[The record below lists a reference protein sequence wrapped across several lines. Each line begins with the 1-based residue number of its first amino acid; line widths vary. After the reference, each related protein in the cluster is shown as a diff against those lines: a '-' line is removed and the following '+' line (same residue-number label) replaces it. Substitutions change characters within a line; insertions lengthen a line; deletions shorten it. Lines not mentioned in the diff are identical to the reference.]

1 MRVPRFARRPEQ
13 ETAIADRYLIVT
25 RSRFLEHRVIVEVLM
40 AVGVM
45 RRRLRRKSRE
55 NSRNGTAGENDS
67 RPEGGLPILTCA
79 EQESGALLWVQDAK
93 AGGRLPTD
101 REFFMEDL

>member
-1 MRVPRFARRPEQ
+1 
-13 ETAIADRYLIVT
+13 VT
-25 RSRFLEHRVIVEVLM
+25 RSRFFEHRVIAELLM
-40 AVGVM
+40 SVGVM

-93 AGGRLPTD
+93 AGGQQPTD